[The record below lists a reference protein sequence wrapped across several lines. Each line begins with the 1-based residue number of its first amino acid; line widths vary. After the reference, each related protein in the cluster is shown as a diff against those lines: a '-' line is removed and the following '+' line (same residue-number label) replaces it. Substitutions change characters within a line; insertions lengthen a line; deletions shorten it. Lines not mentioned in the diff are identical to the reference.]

1 MAEVQV
7 ARVIDTRLEALSNNN
22 VCYVVEEG
30 ASVVNYT
37 PLISSS
43 HSDQNTSFNLNNLAE
58 VTCRDSRMVMGLN
71 VTITLS
77 CTNSTGSAV
86 NVIQADN
93 FGFKQYP
100 LNRTI
105 SSIQHQI
112 NQASYTLNTNDI
124 LDMIA
129 RVNLLPENANF
140 YENTM
145 PDFIDSYAN
154 AVGSSITPLASY
166 SSNLFGDGVY
176 KPRTLNYTVTGNSVS
191 ANSTSNVVINATL
204 YEPLISPFNNISDK
218 NDRGLYGITG
228 ELINVQYVVD
238 IFNNMFSFVAPAGIT
253 YSVISNANNLPKL
266 GNNATLYTIYLT
278 PTEGLIKEI
287 PKQSVYHYNDYS
299 IFSNNIG
306 AVNAG
311 QSANNGNVS
320 SQVVSFTNIPQ
331 KIIIA
336 ARLSNGNRT
345 SATPDKYLTIQ
356 NLTCSFDNGQPQL
369 SNATTRQL
377 FDISKRNGLTMPAA
391 CFQQL
396 VLNEAAVLN
405 GANPIFGAGSCIIV
419 DPALDLGI
427 RAGDSAGSAGKF
439 VFQVTNANLKNNTTT
454 NFANC
459 TLYVIGVT
467 NAVLE
472 RNATQYRNYL
482 LSIPPNAGENAKQ
495 LPPVSHQAYMDAR
508 HANLFLSGG
517 GIGDWFKKAYNK
529 ARMAVQWGLK
539 NKEKLKEAYDK
550 GKEVYDVGQKLLQE
564 SQQVEGKGAHFG
576 REVRPKKRMDLFFN

>member
-1 MAEVQV
+1 MSEVQV

-43 HSDQNTSFNLNNLAE
+43 HSNQNTSFNLNNLAE
-58 VTCRDSRMVMGLN
+58 VTCRDSRLVMGLN
-71 VTITLS
+71 VTVTLS
-77 CTNSTGSAV
+77 CTNTTGSNV

-100 LNRTI
+100 LNRII

-154 AVGSSITPLASY
+154 AIGSSVTPLASY
-166 SSNLFGDGVY
+166 TSNLFGDGVY
-176 KPRTLNYTVTGNSVS
+176 KPRTLNYTVTGNTVN
-191 ANSTSNVVINATL
+191 ANSSSNVVINATL
-204 YEPLISPFNNISDK
+204 YEPLITPFNNISDK

-228 ELINVQYVVD
+228 ELINIQYVVD
-238 IFNNMFSFVAPAGIT
+238 IFNNMFAFVAPAGIT
-253 YSVISNANNLPKL
+253 VNSNTVSL
-266 GNNATLYTIYLT
+266 GNNSTLFTIYLT
-278 PTEGLIKEI
+278 PSEGLIKEI

-311 QSANNGNVS
+311 QSANGGNVS

-336 ARLSNGNRT
+336 ARLSNGSRT

-369 SNATTRQL
+369 SNATTRQYY
-377 FDISKRNGLTMPAA
+377 DISKRNGLTMPAS

-396 VLNEAAVLN
+396 CLNEAQVAN
-405 GANPIFGAGSCIIV
+405 GQNGIFGCGSVLIV

-439 VFQVTNANLKNNTTT
+439 VFQVTNANFKNNTGT

-472 RNATQYRNYL
+472 RMGSQYRNYL
-482 LSIPPNAGENAKQ
+482 LSIPPNASENAKQ
-495 LPPVSHQAYMDAR
+495 LAPVSHQAYMDAR

-529 ARMAVQWGLK
+529 AKQAVQWGIK
-539 NKEKLKEAYDK
+539 NKEKLKEAYEK
-550 GKEVYDVGQKLLQE
+550 GKEAYDVGQKLLQE
-564 SQQVEGKGAHFG
+564 SQKVEGQGAYYG